1 MLPVDE
7 IRLNFN
13 PASLVVLNIVLGFL
27 MFGIALDT
35 RVADFKRVMRMPVAM
50 AVGIAAQFVVLPAVT
65 YALTLVLN
73 PGPSIALGM
82 ILVACCPPGNVSNI
96 LTHRAQGNVALSV
109 SMTAISNALAIVL
122 MPLNFAFWAG
132 MHPTASTLF
141 RSIALDPLE
150 MAGHIVCHHWCAL
163 CAGHCLRREAA
174 KFD

>member
-35 RVADFKRVMRMPVAM
+35 RMADFKRVMRMPVAM

-65 YALTLVLN
+65 YVLTLALN

-82 ILVACCPPGNVSNI
+82 ILVACCRP
-96 LTHRAQGNVALSV
+96 A
-109 SMTAISNALAIVL
+109 M
-122 MPLNFAFWAG
+122 
-132 MHPTASTLF
+132 
-141 RSIALDPLE
+141 
-150 MAGHIVCHHWCAL
+150 
-163 CAGHCLRREAA
+163 
-174 KFD
+174 